1 MSSTSVSRRGTT
13 RGAARRRA
21 GVLAVAVLGAAALL
35 VPAGSASGV
44 TPGPSVTAVSS
55 SDPVAAP
62 TRAGQ
67 LENDITQVLRS
78 SPGAVRTG
86 PYEVSWDDGAV
97 VSTWVPRGSAVDGRT
112 SAEQMRLP
120 DGGSDS
126 AALSAA
132 SSYAGCPDGTSVHW
146 FCFYENAS
154 YGGRM
159 LQFRDCPST
168 QSLGA
173 YGFANATTS
182 WVNNRSGVTITVYDG
197 STSGTVLWREYGR
210 SHSSNVGSWA
220 NDRAD
225 TFTCRT

>member
-1 MSSTSVSRRGTT
+1 
-13 RGAARRRA
+13 
-21 GVLAVAVLGAAALL
+21 VLLALAALL
-35 VPAGSASGV
+35 VPAGSAAGASPQV
-44 TPGPSVTAVSS
+44 
-55 SDPVAAP
+55 PVASAAA
-62 TRAGQ
+62 AGSSASADAVT
-67 LENDITQVLRS
+67 LENDIARVLRS

-97 VSTWVPRGSAVDGRT
+97 VSTWVPQDSAGRDSGPGSAPDVGALAVRDDGAPSVTSTT
-112 SAEQMRLP
+112 SAT
-120 DGGSDS
+120 S
-126 AALSAA
+126 LSAA
-132 SSYAGCPDGTSVHW
+132 VGGCPDGTTVHW

-173 YGFANATTS
+173 YGFANQTTS

-210 SHSSNVGSWA
+210 SSSSNVGSWA